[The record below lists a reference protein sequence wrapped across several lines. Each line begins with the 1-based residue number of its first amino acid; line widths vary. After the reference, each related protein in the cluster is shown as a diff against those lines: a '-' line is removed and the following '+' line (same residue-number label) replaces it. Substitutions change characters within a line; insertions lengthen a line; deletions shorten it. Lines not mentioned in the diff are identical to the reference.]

1 VWHRLVFQCRTR
13 FGVTLLSVLYAR
25 AVGQRYDG
33 LSSHFFSTNFCL
45 FTDLCALGML
55 CSLAIVCVDHTS
67 LYAGQVMPHL
77 NKFAGLLLNFLR
89 DVGRN
94 SYGSNACYT
103 VQAFL
108 PFLQYTCAQPGP
120 SRDSSASYASF
131 NIYAPVTCPTEACAK
146 GCSNISRIL
155 RPRRLRSGR
164 PPSLPCSEKASS
176 TYHTFVL
183 IVRLLV
189 LR

>member
-1 VWHRLVFQCRTR
+1 MPVAPFKHFCHFCSIPV
-13 FGVTLLSVLYAR
+13 LSQGRPETVLR
-25 AVGQRYDG
+25 
-33 LSSHFFSTNFCL
+33 
-45 FTDLCALGML
+45 
-55 CSLAIVCVDHTS
+55 
-67 LYAGQVMPHL
+67 P
-77 NKFAGLLLNFLR
+77 
-89 DVGRN
+89 
-94 SYGSNACYT
+94 
-103 VQAFL
+103 
-108 PFLQYTCAQPGP
+108 
-120 SRDSSASYASF
+120 YASF